1 MSRPAIR
8 ALLVDLSGTLHV
20 GSNAVP
26 GAANALKRIHQ
37 TGIPV
42 RFCSNT
48 SKESTASL
56 RAKLIKM
63 GFEVNDGELWTSLG
77 VLKDVVK
84 MKNLRK
90 PLFLLSESAME
101 EFPEFTDV
109 STSSLHTDHDSVVIG
124 LSPSHFNYDTLTK
137 AFRVLSSNQDSPTS
151 HGPSLIT
158 THKAKYIRTPDGE
171 LSLGPGP
178 FVAALEYA
186 IGGGLRAEVIGKP
199 SKDFFE
205 RVIASIPSQSP
216 KLKYDEIAIIGDD
229 IESDLGGAAVE
240 LGVWRVLVKTGKY
253 RNGDEER
260 EGQTPPNEV
269 QDSFASFV
277 DDLVK
282 TA

>member
-1 MSRPAIR
+1 MSRPPIR
-8 ALLVDLSGTLHV
+8 ALLVDLSGTLHI

-26 GAANALKRIHQ
+26 GAADALKRIRQ
-37 TGIPV
+37 AGIPV

-56 RAKLIKM
+56 RAKLMKM

-77 VLKDVVK
+77 ALKDVVK
-84 MKNLRK
+84 MKYLRK

-101 EFPEFTDV
+101 EFPEFTYAC
-109 STSSLHTDHDSVVIG
+109 TSSLQMEHDSVVIG

-137 AFRVLSSNQDSPTS
+137 AFRILSSKQDSPTS
-151 HGPSLIT
+151 NRPPLIT
-158 THKAKYIRTPDGE
+158 THRAKYIATPDGE

-178 FVAALEYA
+178 FVTALEYA
-186 IGGGLRAEVIGKP
+186 VGGGLSAEVIGKP
-199 SKDFFE
+199 SREFFE
-205 RVIASIPSQSP
+205 RVIASIP

-229 IESDLGGAAVE
+229 IEADLGGAAVE
-240 LGVWRVLVKTGKY
+240 LGLWRVLVKTGKY
-253 RNGDEER
+253 RDGDEER
-260 EGQTPPNEV
+260 EGQTPPNEI

>member
-8 ALLVDLSGTLHV
+8 ALLVDLSGTLHI

-26 GAANALKRIHQ
+26 GAADALKRIHQ
-37 TGIPV
+37 IGIPV

-56 RAKLIKM
+56 RSKLIKM

-77 VLKDVVK
+77 ALKDVIK

-101 EFPEFTDV
+101 EFPEFTDA
-109 STSSLHTDHDSVVIG
+109 STSSHTEHDSVVIG

-137 AFRVLSSNQDSPTS
+137 AFRILSSNQDTPTS
-151 HGPSLIT
+151 NVPPLIA
-158 THKAKYIRTPDGE
+158 THRAKYIRTPDGE

-186 IGGGLRAEVIGKP
+186 VGGGLSAEVIGKP
-199 SKDFFE
+199 SRDFFE
-205 RVIASIPSQSP
+205 RVITSIPNQNP
-216 KLKYDEIAIIGDD
+216 KSKYDEIAIIGDD
-229 IESDLGGAAVE
+229 IEADLGGAAVE
-240 LGVWRVLVKTGKY
+240 LGLWRVLVKTGKY
-253 RNGDEER
+253 RDGDEER

-282 TA
+282 TV